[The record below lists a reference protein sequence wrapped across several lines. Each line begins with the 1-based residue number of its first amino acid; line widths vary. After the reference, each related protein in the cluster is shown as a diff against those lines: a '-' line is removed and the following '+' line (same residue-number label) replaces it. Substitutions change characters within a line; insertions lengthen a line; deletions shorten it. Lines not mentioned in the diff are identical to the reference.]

1 MHQDNMHELLLRIAW
16 HYYIDEM
23 NQQKIADRLELPRIK
38 VLRLLKEA
46 KARGMVD
53 VRIKGDRVSL
63 FSLERELVDLT
74 GLDEVTVVPSGP
86 DPVRSVAYGMTY
98 RFIRALKTHR
108 VIGIGIGRTLH
119 QFAQLLD
126 FNGPMK
132 TREIVSLVGN
142 TQSNMAL
149 DPLDLSYTLATKL
162 KVDYFN
168 LWAPAWGATPGEAES
183 IKRNPSI
190 AGTLRRAE
198 NAGIA
203 FIGIGAM
210 KNSMYV
216 RYGYIKP
223 EVFRNMREGPFVGEV
238 LGQFFDVDGRRLPH
252 EVQGCFIAV
261 DMPLGCPVVAVCA
274 GVEKR
279 DAFIGAWRAGFVNEL
294 ITDEEMARSLVAVL
308 KRERRSIARSGGG
321 RIAT

>member
-1 MHQDNMHELLLRIAW
+1 MPQDNLHELLLRIAW
-16 HYYIDEM
+16 LYYVDEM
-23 NQQKIADRLELPRIK
+23 NQQEIADRLELPRIK

-53 VRIKGDRVSL
+53 VRVKGDRVSL
-63 FSLERELVDLT
+63 FSLEHELVDLT

-86 DPVRSVAYGMTY
+86 DPVRSVAYGLTY
-98 RFIRALKTHR
+98 RFIRALRTQR

-126 FNGPMK
+126 VDGPIK
-132 TREIVSLVGN
+132 TEDVVSLVGN

-149 DPLDLSYTLATKL
+149 DLLDMSYTLATKL
-162 KVDYFN
+162 KVNYFN
-168 LWAPAWGATPGEAES
+168 LWAPAWGATPQEAES
-183 IKRNPSI
+183 IMRNPSI

-198 NAGIA
+198 NADIA

-216 RYGYIKP
+216 RHGYITP
-223 EVFRNMREGPFVGEV
+223 EILRGMRENGFVGEV
-238 LGQFFDVDGRRLPH
+238 LGQFYSLQGELLPH
-252 EVQGCFIAV
+252 KVQGCFIAV
-261 DMPLGCPVVAVCA
+261 DMPLRCPVVAVCA
-274 GVEKR
+274 GAEKR

-294 ITDEEMARSLVAVL
+294 VTDEDLARSLAAAL
-308 KRERRSIARSGGG
+308 KRERRSVSRAGG